1 MTEITPGEAIMK
13 ILTTNRIDWDNHA
26 DLIRSQI
33 QETGKVRLTFLTLYD
48 LTSAINDLGIN
59 SKTVRF
65 KDDYAFVEDE

>member
-13 ILTTNRIDWDNHA
+13 ILTTNRIDWDDHA